1 MMVGVTKWA
10 YDQASID
17 KRQADCD
24 YYGENSDKCK
34 NEAWF
39 IRSVSQQ
46 LEEKFGVKRD
56 LTFAFM
62 DSFSQ
67 SGPNLNDLVQQNHW
81 SEETQKLWTEATSKN
96 DTFDFKTIDEVL
108 EENAACKEE
117 NNRLTDIIEEDIKDL
132 KQNVTSLTADL
143 SNLTGEVTSNQD
155 QISSVS
161 SIVSINSKE
170 ITENKAQLTLNSEA
184 ISSNTDMIT
193 SVSSSLSDE
202 ISSVSSQLSSEISD
216 VRETLST
223 QITNVF
229 NDVLSLTSSYQKHE
243 LQIIDITRKGRW
255 CGYQDYWDAD
265 NRIITFDNIFFSDTN
280 FDTPSTPLDKSTGK
294 YNM

>member
-1 MMVGVTKWA
+1 MGLYDGVGVTKWA
-10 YDQASID
+10 YDEASID

-96 DTFDFKTIDEVL
+96 DTFDFKTIGDVL

-117 NNRLTDIIEEDIKDL
+117 NSRLTDIIEEDIKDL
-132 KQNVTSLTADL
+132 KQNVSSLSTDL
-143 SNLTGEVTSNQD
+143 TNLSGEVTSNQD

-161 SIVSINSKE
+161 SIVTINSKE
-170 ITENKAQLTLNSEA
+170 ISENKEQLTLNS
-184 ISSNTDMIT
+184 D
-193 SVSSSLSDE
+193 
-202 ISSVSSQLSSEISD
+202 
-216 VRETLST
+216 T

-229 NDVLSLTSSYQKHE
+229 NDVMSLTSSYQKHE
-243 LQIIDITRKGRW
+243 LQITEINQKGRW
-255 CGYQDYWDAD
+255 CGYQDYWTAD
-265 NRIITFDNIFFSDTN
+265 NRIITFDNIFFSETN

-294 YNM
+294 YFMYSIKLTILTLY